1 MTREQMQELKD
12 GTIICNERMD
22 AVVKTVDGDKV
33 LEILIPIERVR
44 PEEWE
49 VVG

>member
-12 GTIICNERMD
+12 GTILYNGRTE
-22 AVVKTVDGDKV
+22 AEVKMVDGEKV
-33 LEILIPIERVR
+33 LEILIPIENAR

-49 VVG
+49 EVG